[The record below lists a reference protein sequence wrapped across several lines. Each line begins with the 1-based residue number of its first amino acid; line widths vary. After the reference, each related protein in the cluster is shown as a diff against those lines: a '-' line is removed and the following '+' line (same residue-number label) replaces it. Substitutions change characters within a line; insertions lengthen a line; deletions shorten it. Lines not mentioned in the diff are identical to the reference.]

1 MPQLYLYDF
10 GTSLQHLLF
19 TVRKAAD
26 GAPVKEEL
34 RKEKASEQRNTRI
47 SKAILI
53 LISNNDSGMM
63 MAGLLASSFICFWLT
78 KIRGRL
84 VSLATIDGIN
94 TDIVTE
100 TANFFQMQWIELEQL
115 FGGGGHRVSR

>member
-1 MPQLYLYDF
+1 M
-10 GTSLQHLLF
+10 
-19 TVRKAAD
+19 KAAD
-26 GAPVKEEL
+26 GTPVKEEL

-84 VSLATIDGIN
+84 VNLATIDGIN
-94 TDIVTE
+94 IDIVTE
-100 TANFFQMQWIELEQL
+100 TAKLNRIEQL
-115 FGGGGHRVSR
+115 FGGGAHRVSR